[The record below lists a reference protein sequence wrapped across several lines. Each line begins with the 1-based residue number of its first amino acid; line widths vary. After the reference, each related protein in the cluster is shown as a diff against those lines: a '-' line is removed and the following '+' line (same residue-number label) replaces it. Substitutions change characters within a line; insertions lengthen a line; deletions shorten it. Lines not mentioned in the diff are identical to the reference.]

1 MKKKHLI
8 IALSLTLVAAVSL
21 TSCGRHRH
29 AGRHDPEMLL
39 KRMDA
44 KVRKLDLTEAQLAEY
59 SDFRA
64 RLRADLARDF
74 SEMGR
79 VPDLIMQELNRDNPD
94 IPALA
99 ESLKSDS
106 THLPV
111 FDGKYL
117 DYFVEFYNILDEEQ
131 QKDLHEEMRKK
142 INRRRR
148 RHSRKWS

>member
-1 MKKKHLI
+1 
-8 IALSLTLVAAVSL
+8 
-21 TSCGRHRH
+21 
-29 AGRHDPEMLL
+29 MLL

-44 KVRKLDLTEAQLAEY
+44 KVRKLDLTEAQQAEY
-59 SDFRA
+59 SDFSA
-64 RLRADLARDF
+64 RLRADLVRDL

-106 THLPV
+106 THLPD
-111 FDGKYL
+111 FDGKYI

-131 QKDLHEEMRKK
+131 QKELHEEMRKK

-148 RHSRKWS
+148 WHSRKWS